1 MKKYTEKQVVAL
13 KSLNPSSKKDE
24 LKQIQFLSPQNLMN
38 DFVCA
43 KLKKNVNFG
52 DIGKTDELH

>member
-13 KSLNPSSKKDE
+13 NSLNPSSKKDE
-24 LKQIQFLSPQNLMN
+24 LKQIQVLSPQSLMN

-43 KLKKNVNFG
+43 KLKENVNFR